1 MKTRLLLTLSLA
13 LTLQA
18 YAGSATWNLNPASN
32 DWSSATNWTPATV
45 PNGSADVATFSTS
58 DTTTIS
64 LSSAIEVSG
73 LVFEPGASLFTFAV
87 GTNAKTDVDITG
99 AGITNS
105 PGITQTFIAQ
115 RNASGGQGVITF
127 RGSANAGSG
136 TVFIVQGGV
145 ENNFNFAATQF
156 ADQASAGNGIF
167 HCEGG
172 INHGVGGS
180 VSFFDDATA
189 AQGIFTVEGGASAR
203 SGGGDIYFGDSST
216 AGDASI
222 TVNGTN
228 FSGALPGLVQFAAVT
243 SATAGNA
250 SLVANAGSVAG
261 GEIRFAGP
269 TTSGGTAR
277 IELVGNGTLN
287 VSGSLHPAITI
298 GSLTGDGV
306 VLLGSN
312 PLTIGS
318 NSLSTLFSGVIEG
331 TGTITKI
338 GSGTLTLGGASTY
351 TGATT
356 VSAGV
361 LLVANQTGSATG
373 SGLVS
378 VNSGT
383 LGGGGIISGG
393 VEIGGG
399 ATLAPASGSSNQ
411 VTLTLQQSLNLTAG
425 AKYLMASKRGRAS
438 RAQTWSSPTASP
450 LATPRSP

>member
-1 MKTRLLLTLSLA
+1 M
-13 LTLQA
+13 
-18 YAGSATWNLNPASN
+18 
-32 DWSSATNWTPATV
+32 
-45 PNGSADVATFSTS
+45 
-58 DTTTIS
+58 
-64 LSSAIEVSG
+64 
-73 LVFEPGASLFTFAV
+73 
-87 GTNAKTDVDITG
+87 
-99 AGITNS
+99 
-105 PGITQTFIAQ
+105 
-115 RNASGGQGVITF
+115 
-127 RGSANAGSG
+127 
-136 TVFIVQGGV
+136 
-145 ENNFNFAATQF
+145 
-156 ADQASAGNGIF
+156 DQASAGNGIF

-180 VSFFDDATA
+180 VSFFNDATA

-425 AKYLMASKRGRAS
+425 AKYLYGFKARAS
-438 RAQTWSSPTASP
+438 QSRTDLVIANGITISNATITLKGKTQGTLTLGRVLRVLSNTSANPISGVFSNLADGAIVTVNGNKLQASYSGGDGNDLTLTVVP
-450 LATPRSP
+450 